1 MTTKIS
7 KILICFLCAL
17 MVVSSVSTNAF
28 AVSENIDL
36 ENEPALIVE
45 FFDGEK
51 PLSGAKFD
59 LFMIA
64 DIDEFGNYHPKAG
77 FEKFDITTIGK
88 NIEKWRE
95 LALTIEGYVL
105 GEKISPVDSA
115 VTDENGIAFFPQNSE
130 ERFICGVYLLV
141 GQPHTQDGFVYRAE
155 SAIVQLPMPSK
166 EYDEWNYD
174 VTVKPKYSFEPV
186 GEEEEYI
193 TRKVLKIWNDKGFES
208 KRPKEI
214 EVYLF
219 CDGKLF
225 DTVKLSAEN
234 NWRYTWEKL
243 EKDHR
248 WNVTEKIPEGY
259 TVKITKEGI
268 TFVIKNTAEKG
279 TPPLPVPP
287 QIPEKPDEPK
297 LPQTG
302 QLWWPV
308 PVLFAMGTVF
318 VALGVLCKRR
328 DHEK

>member
-17 MVVSSVSTNAF
+17 MVISAVSINAY

-36 ENEPALIVE
+36 KNEPALFVE

-51 PLSGAKFD
+51 PLYGAKFD

-64 DIDEFGNYHPKAG
+64 DIDEFGNYYPKAG

-95 LALTIEGYVL
+95 LALTLEGYVL

-115 VTDENGIAFFPQNSE
+115 VTDENGMAFFPQQSE
-130 ERFICGVYLLV
+130 HFVCGVYLLV
-141 GQPHTQDGFVYRAE
+141 GQPHTQDGLVYRAE
-155 SAIVQLPMPSK
+155 SAIVQLPMPSE

-186 GEEEEYI
+186 GEEEYI

-214 EVYLF
+214 EVFLF

-225 DTVKLSAEN
+225 DTVKLSAKN

-243 EKDHR
+243 EENHR
-248 WNVTEKIPEGY
+248 WNVAEKIPEGY

-268 TFVIKNTAEKG
+268 TFVITNTAEKG
-279 TPPLPVPP
+279 TPPPP

-308 PVLFAMGTVF
+308 PVLFVIGTVF
-318 VALGVLCKRR
+318 VALGVLRKRR
-328 DHEK
+328 DHEE

>member
-1 MTTKIS
+1 MVIS
-7 KILICFLCAL
+7 A
-17 MVVSSVSTNAF
+17 VNTNAY
-28 AVSENIDL
+28 AVSEKIDI
-36 ENEPALIVE
+36 ENEPALFVE

-95 LALTIEGYVL
+95 LALTLEGYVF

-115 VTDENGIAFFPQNSE
+115 VTDENGIAFFPQQSE
-130 ERFICGVYLLV
+130 HFVCGVYLLV
-141 GQPHTQDGFVYRAE
+141 GQPHTQDGFVYQAE
-155 SAIVQLPMPSK
+155 SAIVQLPMPSS
-166 EYDEWNYD
+166 ENGNWNYD
-174 VTVKPKYSFEPV
+174 VTVKPKYSFAPEIEPD
-186 GEEEEYI
+186 EI
-193 TRKVLKIWNDKGFES
+193 ISRKVLKIWDDKGFES

-214 EVYLF
+214 EVCLF

-234 NWRYTWEKL
+234 NWRYIWKNL
-243 EKDHR
+243 EENHR

-268 TFVIKNTAEKG
+268 TFVITNTVEKG
-279 TPPLPVPP
+279 TPPPP

-308 PVLFAMGTVF
+308 PVLFAVGTVF
-318 VALGVLCKRR
+318 VALGVLRKRR